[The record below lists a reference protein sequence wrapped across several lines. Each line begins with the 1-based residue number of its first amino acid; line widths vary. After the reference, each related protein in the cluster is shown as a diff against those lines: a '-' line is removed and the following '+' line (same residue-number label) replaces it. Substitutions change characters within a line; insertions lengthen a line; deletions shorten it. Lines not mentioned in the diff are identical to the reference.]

1 MRTKVEQ
8 YEGIIFYRFTAWIK
22 IVVKHTKIDYI
33 RRLKRR
39 LREVPLYE
47 PMVADAVS
55 YCSDE
60 WIRKSDCA
68 FEFENELLNEAI
80 INLPPKRREVLE
92 MSFIL
97 ELTPEEIAT
106 NLGCTV
112 QHVYNQKSLALKDLS
127 NALKSYGSKCSIKMI
142 N

>member
-33 RRLKRR
+33 RHLKSQ
-39 LREVPLYE
+39 LRELPLE
-47 PMVADAVS
+47 EVIETCPS
-55 YCSDE
+55 SCCSDE
-60 WIRKSDCA
+60 WIELDCA
-68 FEFENELLNEAI
+68 FDFENKLLNEAI
-80 INLPPKRREVLE
+80 LNLPPKRREVLE

-127 NALKSYGSKCSIKMI
+127 NALKSYGNKCSIKMI

>member
-33 RRLKRR
+33 RHLKSQ
-39 LREVPLYE
+39 LRELPLE
-47 PMVADAVS
+47 EVIETCPS
-55 YCSDE
+55 SCCSDE
-60 WIRKSDCA
+60 WIELDRA
-68 FEFENELLNEAI
+68 FDFENELLNEAI
-80 INLPPKRREVLE
+80 SNLPPKRREVLE

-127 NALKSYGSKCSIKMI
+127 NALKSYGNKCSIKMI

>member
-33 RRLKRR
+33 RHLKSQ
-39 LREVPLYE
+39 LRELPLE
-47 PMVADAVS
+47 EVIETCPS
-55 YCSDE
+55 LCCSDE
-60 WIRKSDCA
+60 WIELDCA
-68 FEFENELLNEAI
+68 FDFENELLNEAI
-80 INLPPKRREVLE
+80 SNLPPKRREVLE

-127 NALKSYGSKCSIKMI
+127 NALKSYGNKCSIKMI

>member
-33 RRLKRR
+33 RHLKSQ
-39 LREVPLYE
+39 LRELPLDE
-47 PMVADAVS
+47 VIEMCPS
-55 YCSDE
+55 SCCSDE
-60 WIRKSDCA
+60 WIGLDRA
-68 FEFENELLNEAI
+68 FDFENELLNEAI
-80 INLPPKRREVLE
+80 SNLPPKRREVLE

-127 NALKSYGSKCSIKMI
+127 NALKSYGNKCSIKMI

>member
-33 RRLKRR
+33 RHLKSQ
-39 LREVPLYE
+39 LRELPLE
-47 PMVADAVS
+47 EVIETCPS
-55 YCSDE
+55 SCCSDE
-60 WIRKSDCA
+60 WIELDCA
-68 FEFENELLNEAI
+68 FDFENKLLNEAI
-80 INLPPKRREVLE
+80 LNLPPKRREVLE

-112 QHVYNQKSLALKDLS
+112 QHVYNQKSLALKDS
-127 NALKSYGSKCSIKMI
+127 FKAVEAHV
-142 N
+142 